1 MFTGIVE
8 GTATVTRAESRPEG
22 LYLELDPGPL
32 AEGVGHGDS
41 VCVAG
46 VCLTVISREGSRLGF
61 DLSQETLDRTR
72 LGRIGPGERLNVER
86 SLRVGDRLGGHFVTG
101 HVDGLG
107 EVVQVEPQGDFAVH
121 AYRAPEALEPLL
133 VPKGSVAVEGVSLT
147 VAALRPGGV
156 FEVALI
162 PETLERTTLGTL
174 RPGDPLHLEGD
185 LLGKFVLRYLALAA
199 ERPGL
204 RESLAR
210 FLESDPPS
218 A

>member
-8 GTATVTRAESRPEG
+8 GTATVTRAEERPPG
-22 LYLELDPGPL
+22 LFLELALGPL
-32 AEGVGHGDS
+32 AEGVGRGDS

-46 VCLTVISREGSRLGF
+46 TCLTVVGREADRLGF
-61 DLSQETLDRTR
+61 DLSRETLERTR
-72 LGRIGPGERLNVER
+72 LGRVRPGEPLNVER

-101 HVDGLG
+101 HVDALG
-107 EVVQVEPQGDFAVH
+107 EVVRVERQGDFAVH
-121 AYRAPEALEPLL
+121 AYRAPETLEPLL

-147 VAALRPGGV
+147 VAALHPGGV

-162 PETLERTTLGTL
+162 PETLERTTLGGL
-174 RPGDPLHLEGD
+174 RPGDPVHLEGD

-204 RESLAR
+204 RESVAR
-210 FLESDPPS
+210 FLEASPPAS
-218 A
+218 